1 MADVNALFQEVSK
14 LSKADAKSLKE
25 MLEAK
30 MPKSE
35 PKAKKGEDKKADSDA
50 ASEESAS

>member
-25 MLEAK
+25 MLDAK

-35 PKAKKGEDKKADSDA
+35 PKAKKGDDKKEEAPE
-50 ASEESAS
+50 SEEASAG